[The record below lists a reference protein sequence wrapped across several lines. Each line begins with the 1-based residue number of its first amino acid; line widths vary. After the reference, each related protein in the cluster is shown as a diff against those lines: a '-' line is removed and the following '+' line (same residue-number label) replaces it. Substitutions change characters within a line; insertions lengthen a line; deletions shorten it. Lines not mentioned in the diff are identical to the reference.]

1 MENAYT
7 VAYTSS
13 DLQRS
18 ESQLQEDAG
27 CLFVP
32 QGSLATG
39 PQEWGGAETSNRIL
53 MAVDMMEIA
62 HWEMTSLKQVYYRIW
77 GI

>member
-39 PQEWGGAETSNRIL
+39 PREWGEQR
-53 MAVDMMEIA
+53 
-62 HWEMTSLKQVYYRIW
+62 QVT
-77 GI
+77 GF